1 MQRLTHIFTIA
12 LLIFA
17 ANASGTVLMDEIVS
31 NDAVVN
37 STGQSSGVVHA
48 VQTRPAKM
56 DSQIEAGAALITPVN
71 GYVRDG
77 YVRSGNSI
85 DPEAII
91 QERIASKTASK
102 NETFLLLIA
111 VIGLVLFIMRRRSGD

>member
-37 STGQSSGVVHA
+37 STRQSSGVVHA